1 MFLLRNVHRKV
12 LWETKNG
19 YFVIAANTPFL
30 EPTFFKGIGL
40 LWNVYYLLKINISME
55 LLNSIITSRTTSVLY
70 LNLKRGRMCWNL
82 SFVRLKVI
90 LCLSSFMQ
98 WFDEPCCPT
107 WRNSISMS
115 NQQVRSLVND
125 FLKLNGQ
132 PLASSLK
139 RLNNERKDNWFSFHA
154 APRVSTNIYT
164 KRAYIRVCIKPPRAK
179 KQQHWLLRT
188 STHALLAT
196 FVSQKKRN

>member
-1 MFLLRNVHRKV
+1 MFILRNVHRKV

-19 YFVIAANTPFL
+19 
-30 EPTFFKGIGL
+30 IGL
-40 LWNVYYLLKINISME
+40 SWNVYYLLLKINISME
-55 LLNSIITSRTTSVLY
+55 LLNSIITSRTTIVLY

-98 WFDEPCCPT
+98 WFDEPCCLT
-107 WRNSISMS
+107 WRNSINMC

-125 FLKLNGQ
+125 FLKLMVH

-139 RLNNERKDNWFSFHA
+139 RVNNERKDNWFSFLA
-154 APRVSTNIYT
+154 APRVTTTIYT
-164 KRAYIRVCIKPPRAK
+164 KHAY
-179 KQQHWLLRT
+179 
-188 STHALLAT
+188 STY
-196 FVSQKKRN
+196 V

>member
-1 MFLLRNVHRKV
+1 MSGGGNGDCTRSIVRTVSTGCEPPSVLRPGCCCYMQEIAPVDYWHQAPQFLSRGAQTFWHRA
-12 LWETKNG
+12 
-19 YFVIAANTPFL
+19 Y
-30 EPTFFKGIGL
+30 
-40 LWNVYYLLKINISME
+40 
-55 LLNSIITSRTTSVLY
+55 SIITSRTTSVLY

-82 SFVRLKVI
+82 SCVRLKVI

-107 WRNSISMS
+107 WRNSINMS

-132 PLASSLK
+132 PLAFSLK
-139 RLNNERKDNWFSFHA
+139 RVNNERKDNWFSFHA

-179 KQQHWLLRT
+179 KNNIGSWEPPHML
-188 STHALLAT
+188 S
-196 FVSQKKRN
+196 